1 LHTSRSASGLYFE
14 TRAQR
19 VGTSHERHIQQPNPT
34 LPSLCFT
41 TLRSGTIQ
49 VPADGFSPRLRIQC
63 WAAAVLEWKLVDE
76 IKAGREGREGSVR
89 NSRRCLDGKGV
100 SMGVCKTT
108 GFPCRQE
115 NFWMPRRLES
125 LLQSA
130 SHRAQP
136 FELCFEANSRG
147 VGEDNNNIRGR

>member
-76 IKAGREGREGSVR
+76 IKAGREGSVR